1 MFRAR
6 AMTVTL
12 TPTLLDDDMGSG
24 CPVCC
29 ARPGAPS
36 FREEVILL
44 AFPLASRP
52 SAVIQAFRMC
62 CAGCND
68 EPGAWE

>member
-1 MFRAR
+1 MCRAKAR
-6 AMTVTL
+6 TATL
-12 TPTLLDDDMGSG
+12 MPTLLDADMGSG

-52 SAVIQAFRMC
+52 SADDISIQDVLCGLQR
-62 CAGCND
+62 
-68 EPGAWE
+68 